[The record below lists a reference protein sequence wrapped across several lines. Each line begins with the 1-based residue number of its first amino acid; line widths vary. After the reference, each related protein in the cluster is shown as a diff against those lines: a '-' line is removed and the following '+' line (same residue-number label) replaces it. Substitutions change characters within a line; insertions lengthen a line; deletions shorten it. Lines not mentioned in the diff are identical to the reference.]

1 MGDKQS
7 DDARVAVPPAPTFR
21 HNDGMTRKTMK
32 ATVLEAHTV
41 YAGFFE
47 LRRLTLEHDRYAG
60 GATGP
65 LVREVLHRSDVA
77 AALLYDPV
85 ADKVVLVE
93 QFRAGAH
100 VAGVDPWLVDIVAG
114 RIEAGQSPLEAVTR
128 EIAEESGLRP
138 NAIEPIG
145 TYLTAPHLSSE
156 RVHLFCATVDA
167 ARVAGFH
174 GVAHEGEDIRPVVL
188 DRAEALRLPQTRTLS
203 LWAGLALG
211 WLAGRGGRSA

>member
-1 MGDKQS
+1 
-7 DDARVAVPPAPTFR
+7 
-21 HNDGMTRKTMK
+21 MK
-32 ATVLEAHTV
+32 ATILDAQVP
-41 YAGFFE
+41 YAGFYE
-47 LRRLTLEHDRYAG
+47 LHRLTLEHERYAG
-60 GATGP
+60 GTCGP

-100 VAGVDPWLVDIVAG
+100 VAGVDPWLIDIVAG
-114 RIEAGQSPLEAVTR
+114 RIEAGQSPLAAVRR
-128 EIAEESGLRP
+128 EIAEESGLTP
-138 NAIEPIG
+138 GDIEPIG
-145 TYLTAPHLSSE
+145 VYLTAPHLSSE

-174 GVAHEGEDIRPVVL
+174 GVAREGEDIRPVVL
-188 DRAEALRLPQTRTLS
+188 DRAAALCLAQTRPLS

-211 WLAGRGGRSA
+211 WLCNASHRS